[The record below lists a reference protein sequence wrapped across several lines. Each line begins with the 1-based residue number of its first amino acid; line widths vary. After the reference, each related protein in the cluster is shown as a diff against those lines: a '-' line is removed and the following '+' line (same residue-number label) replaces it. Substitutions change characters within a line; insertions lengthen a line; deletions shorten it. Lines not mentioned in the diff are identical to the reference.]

1 MDGDALVDRAKQLT
15 SRDDFVAFIGE
26 LRQNL
31 RDHPDE
37 WENQTMELFL
47 SGLHGFAAN
56 AAGYYANIGE
66 SDIDVDIPTW
76 RGFADMLLAAKVY
89 E

>member
-1 MDGDALVDRAKQLT
+1 MDGDALVDRAERLS
-15 SRDDFVAFIGE
+15 SRSEFVEFIDE

-31 RDHPDE
+31 TEHPDE
-37 WENQTMELFL
+37 WENQSLELFL
-47 SGLHGFAAN
+47 TGLRGFAAN
-56 AAGYYANIGE
+56 AEGYYVNIGE
-66 SDIDVDIPTW
+66 ADVDVETPTW

>member
-1 MDGDALVDRAKQLT
+1 MDVDALVDRAERLST
-15 SRDDFVAFIGE
+15 RTEFVAFIDE

-31 RDHPDE
+31 IDHPDE
-37 WENQTMELFL
+37 WENQSLELFL
-47 SGLHGFAAN
+47 AGLRGFAEN

-66 SDIDVDIPTW
+66 SDVDVDVATW